1 MKILDYVGMAPEP
14 TAKPLRYVM
23 YVRKSSE
30 DAEAQAKSLPDQI
43 ALAWMLHRK
52 KPGLTP
58 GFKCELFLIEEMRG
72 TNWILIYTEVS
83 IYCLDGRFSSA

>member
-43 ALAWMLHRK
+43 ALA
-52 KPGLTP
+52 
-58 GFKCELFLIEEMRG
+58 
-72 TNWILIYTEVS
+72 
-83 IYCLDGRFSSA
+83 